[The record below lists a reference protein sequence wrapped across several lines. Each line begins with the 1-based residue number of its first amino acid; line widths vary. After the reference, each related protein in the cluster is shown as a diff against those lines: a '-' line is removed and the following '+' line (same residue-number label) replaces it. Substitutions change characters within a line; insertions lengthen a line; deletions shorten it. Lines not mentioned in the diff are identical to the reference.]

1 MNLGCRPMYDET
13 TNMSKQVFSIK
24 YGKTQELY
32 KLVTIVFPT

>member
-24 YGKTQELY
+24 YGKHKNY
-32 KLVTIVFPT
+32 IS